1 MSKKQKKFED
11 TKKFVSLVAGKQGW
25 KLNSDEE
32 FLNDIIEGL
41 MTNYNRYG
49 FYMCPCRDSWG
60 EREKDKDIMC
70 PCAYCKPDQEEFGH
84 CYCGLYQTEEF
95 FKTGKAASSIPE
107 RRPDELFPD

>member
-11 TKKFVSLVAGKQGW
+11 TKKFVSLVANKQGW
-25 KLNSDEE
+25 KLNSDEA

-70 PCAYCKPDQEEFGH
+70 PCAYCKPDQKEFGH
-84 CYCGLYQTEEF
+84 CYCGLYLTEEF
-95 FKTGKAASSIPE
+95 FKTGKVASSIPE